1 MNKYEIKAA
10 YNKIA
15 LSDEFKVSAK
25 QKLLASFEDRSVD
38 DEAVNEYHT
47 PTSVKLTATSR
58 SAWKTAAAVCSAAAV
73 LGFGVWG
80 ACVLN
85 NEKLLSPAQQ
95 GDSADNDIITKQDIE
110 SCKKTLEKDGISV
123 LDTVLCDL
131 DFDDRDEILL
141 LSSFGG
147 NQIHVFEKND
157 GELSEDSVFGMG
169 MLNYIE
175 KLELYPYSDDEES
188 YHYFSF
194 HFDNGGVM
202 AADVLT
208 AIRPQDGYAVEY
220 LLSHG
225 TLSYSDISEPFSE
238 EFYRKGWNK
247 DDIAIGEDDFDLTR
261 AEYEKLYEKY
271 RYAPPLPPVKS
282 ELLAEC
288 MVLDYYYAESM
299 PWDRTQS
306 FYVEGYP
313 EVQFIWSNESIKAVY
328 ADGSEKAII
337 TGMPIWSVYLSD
349 LSGDGKQEIC
359 CGVSFGSGII
369 DDSIIVYDYAQG
381 KQYELSDRGK
391 HDYCLRMDIDK
402 LIAVERAYS
411 TVHQTRYGE
420 LALTETADGEYEL
433 VIAEQNVPET
443 LNDIHEFNHY
453 VSAGE
458 VYHTVDTNGTQNES
472 VEDIREVRLDFIL
485 PLYWT
490 HEWNDYG
497 YLQGAAYFNG
507 VKIFEHARPVC
518 ADVEIDPNFL
528 FNTDYADCKKVTVH
542 EEEWGTDDDLFKYYI
557 HTSTPSEYEDDGS
570 LDEYKYVVNSGGY
583 NITLTF
589 IADIGLQQ
597 ETIDSILG
605 SIQMTEQE

>member
-10 YNKIA
+10 YTKIA
-15 LSDEFKVSAK
+15 LSDEFKASAK

-47 PTSVKLTATSR
+47 PTSVKLTVTSR

-85 NEKLLSPAQQ
+85 NGHMLSSAQQ
-95 GDSADNDIITKQDIE
+95 GASADNDIITKQDIE
-110 SCKKTLEKDGISV
+110 SCKKTLEKDGLSV

-328 ADGSEKAII
+328 ADGSEKTII
-337 TGMPIWSVYLSD
+337 TGMPVWSVYLSD
-349 LSGDGKQEIC
+349 LNGDGKQEIC

-369 DDSIIVYDYAQG
+369 DDRIIVYDYAQG
-381 KQYELSDRGK
+381 KQYELSDRGY
-391 HDYCLRMDIDK
+391 HDYYLSYTGITPLM
-402 LIAVERAYS
+402 VHERDYAS
-411 TVHQTRYGE
+411 GELTGCYGE
-420 LALTETADGEYEL
+420 LKLDGDKLTFERGGDINATEMIQYTLPVTVMTQSEHGGLTFPQDEEISAEVAFSLPSSWDCSASTASYASSKVLEIGAVWRAYEG
-433 VIAEQNVPET
+433 INT
-443 LNDIHEFNHY
+443 DSY
-453 VSAGE
+453 
-458 VYHTVDTNGTQNES
+458 
-472 VEDIREVRLDFIL
+472 
-485 PLYWT
+485 
-490 HEWNDYG
+490 
-497 YLQGAAYFNG
+497 
-507 VKIFEHARPVC
+507 K
-518 ADVEIDPNFL
+518 
-528 FNTDYADCKKVTVH
+528 TDYAYGATITVI
-542 EEEWGTDDDLFKYYI
+542 EEKWGTDSDLYEYFI
-557 HTSTPSEYEDDGS
+557 HTSMPIKYAPDGTY
-570 LDEYKYVVNSGGY
+570 DVYRYVVEDSGYYVTISVMSDMGV
-583 NITLTF
+583 T
-589 IADIGLQQ
+589 Q